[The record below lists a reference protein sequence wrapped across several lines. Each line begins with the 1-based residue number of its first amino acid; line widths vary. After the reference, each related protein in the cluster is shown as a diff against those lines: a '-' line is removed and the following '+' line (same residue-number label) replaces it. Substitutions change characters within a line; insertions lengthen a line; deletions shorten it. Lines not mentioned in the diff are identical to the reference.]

1 MVLRRRKDYIE
12 SSGAHPLPFNFT
24 IPLNRGAADTPLNAT
39 SQIIIPHVSL
49 VATPF
54 TDGGGEIRTI
64 STGKFQGRKAGGG
77 ARIHIYGSARY
88 GSGYGVYNK
97 KEWGWTYSVETGLN
111 VSGRDLFFG
120 YPPFHWGDSYS
131 GGKEYSEIPNED
143 MPGMALIDDPYRA
156 YPGPQ
161 YPNQYGYLM
170 AKKGDQSWITVAD
183 AATINILWDVLLLPE
198 DKGGCGVDRDRSR
211 RGSPASGIK
220 FTLGGSEDDG
230 VRFLSISISML
241 QAPIEIYPWNVIQYY
256 RASSVFLA
264 NSTYDNKFAHVAS
277 LNNTDYWAASPLNTT
292 GVDLDFLKCLNTT
305 IAAALPM
312 VDPTLVVR
320 SRLSPGQIA
329 GVAIGSIIGGILLI
343 GLAVWLFIRHRR
355 ARPKKGKGI
364 PEIPSSQNSVH
375 ELMNT

>member
-220 FTLGGSEDDG
+220 FTLACFKRQSRYILGT
-230 VRFLSISISML
+230 LSSTIVLALS
-241 QAPIEIYPWNVIQYY
+241 
-256 RASSVFLA
+256 FLA

-375 ELMNT
+375 ELMNA